1 MPSASKKDYYETL
14 GIARSADTDEIRKAY
29 RKLARKFHPDLNPG
43 DKASEERFKK
53 VQEAYDILSDDNKKK
68 VYDQFGFYSDN
79 IPPNG
84 GHSSSG
90 SQSGPNFEGFDFAE
104 FIRNQQQQARS
115 GQASG
120 PMPGFDED
128 QRGGAGAGGF
138 RDIFSQFFGR
148 SGAAPGSRQSAN
160 PERGADLEYG
170 LNVDFWQSMRGTQV
184 KLSISR
190 QETCEVCHGTGSSG
204 NSVAVCPECDG
215 SGTVTQMAGAM
226 KFNLTCNRCGG
237 SGRLKNAC
245 PNCRGEG
252 RPTRPDS
259 VEVRI
264 PQGVAAGSR
273 LRVAGKGNAG
283 TAGGPAGD
291 LYITIRVEEHPFFK
305 RDGDN
310 IVIQIPLTVSEAGL
324 GAKIEVPTIDGRALL
339 KIPQGTQSGQ
349 KFRLREKGVFNGRK
363 NTRGDEIVEVLL
375 KAPDVHDEKTREL
388 LRELAQ
394 IQTDDVRSEI
404 WNKVEPA

>member
-1 MPSASKKDYYETL
+1 MPSTSKKDYYETL
-14 GIARSADTDEIRKAY
+14 GVGRTADADEIRKAY

-43 DKASEERFKK
+43 DKAAEERFKK
-53 VQEAYDILSDDNKKK
+53 VQEAYDILSDDSKKK

-84 GHSSSG
+84 GAPGGG
-90 SQSGPNFEGFDFAE
+90 SPGGPNFEGFDFAE
-104 FIRNQQQQARS
+104 FIRQQQQTQQRG
-115 GQASG
+115 GQ
-120 PMPGFDED
+120 PPPGFEED
-128 QRGGAGAGGF
+128 RSGAGAGGF

-148 SGAAPGSRQSAN
+148 GGTAPGGRQPSQA
-160 PERGADLEYG
+160 ERGADLEYG
-170 LNVDFWQSMRGTQV
+170 LNVDFWQSIKGTQV

-190 QETCEVCHGTGSSG
+190 QETCDVCHGSGSSG
-204 NSVAVCPECDG
+204 NNVAVCPECDG

-237 SGRLKNAC
+237 TGRLKNTC

-252 RPTRPDS
+252 RLSRPDW

-264 PQGVAAGSR
+264 PPGVASGSR
-273 LRVAGKGNAG
+273 LRVAAKGNAG
-283 TAGGPAGD
+283 TWGGSPGD
-291 LYITIRVEEHPFFK
+291 LYITVRVEEHPFFK

-310 IVIQIPLTVSEAGL
+310 IVIQIPLTISEAGL

-349 KFRLREKGVFNGRK
+349 KFRLREKGIFNGRK
-363 NTRGDEIVEVLL
+363 NTRGDEIVEVFL
-375 KAPDVHDEKTREL
+375 KAPDVHDERTREL

-394 IQTDDVRSEI
+394 IQTEDPRSEI
-404 WNKVEPA
+404 WSKVQPAA